1 MSIFNALTT
10 AVVGLQSQSF
20 ALEAISGNIANSQTV
35 GFKRVDTSFED
46 MVGQSSPRTQQAGS
60 VSAFSRGTT
69 TIAGSTMSTG
79 VATNFALDGDG
90 FVAVKQRNDSGGPDP
105 SFSDLMYFT
114 RRGDFQVD
122 RSGYLVNGAG
132 MFLSGFP
139 IDAASGNPKGSS
151 PDAIKVDVGL
161 SPARPTTTLGY
172 SANLPS
178 VARTQALASG
188 STTSDIWTAA
198 GGTAPASVDHATT
211 PSSASFAANSISGQS
226 VRLYDAKGTPADLE
240 FRWAKVASPAGGGT
254 TWGLYYTSTPG
265 TAAADATWTRAC
277 TCTFAANGTL
287 STPAAVQSMDLSAL
301 GLGTVGLNLTAGRLT
316 QFADASGEAKVS
328 RIEQD
333 GYGAGTLQGV
343 SIGERGRV
351 VASFSNGQ
359 TQELAQIAV
368 ARFNASDR
376 LIRGS
381 GGTFAQSPESGE
393 PLFNAQGVTFSG
405 GALESSNTDVAE
417 EFSKMIV
424 TQQAYSANTRVVSTA
439 QQMMQEVMN
448 ILR

>member
-1 MSIFNALTT
+1 MSIFSALTT

-46 MVGQSSPRTQQAGS
+46 MVTQSAPRTQQAGS

-69 TIAGSTMSTG
+69 SIAGSTVSSG
-79 VATNFALDGDG
+79 IATNFALDGDG
-90 FVAVKQRNDSGGPDP
+90 FVGIRQRVDSGGANP
-105 SFSDLMYFT
+105 SFSDRMLFT

-132 MFLSGFP
+132 MYLSGFP
-139 IDAASGNPKGSS
+139 IDPLSGTPKGSS
-151 PDAIKVDVGL
+151 PDVIKVDVGL
-161 SPARPTTTLGY
+161 SPARATTTLGY
-172 SANLPS
+172 SANLPAL
-178 VARTQALASG
+178 ARTTAQASG
-188 STTSDIWTAA
+188 GGGSDVWTAA
-198 GGTAPASVDHATT
+198 SGAAPASVGPATT
-211 PSSASFAANSISGQS
+211 PASDSLSSNSISGQS
-226 VRLYDAKGTPADLE
+226 VRLYDAKGTPVDLE
-240 FRWAKVASPAGGGT
+240 LRWAKVASPAAGGS
-254 TWGLYYTSTPG
+254 TWGLYYNATPG
-265 TAAADATWTRAC
+265 LAANDSTWTRAASC
-277 TCTFAANGTL
+277 VFGSNGALTTP
-287 STPAAVQSMDLSAL
+287 STVQSVDLSSM
-301 GLGTVGLNLTAGRLT
+301 GLGTVGLDLTAGRLT

-333 GYGAGTLQGV
+333 GYAAGTLQGV

-368 ARFNASDR
+368 ARFNAADR
-376 LIRGS
+376 LSRES
-381 GGTFAQSPESGE
+381 GGTFAKTPESGE
-393 PLFNAQGVTFSG
+393 PLFNAEGVTFSG
-405 GALESSNTDVAE
+405 GALEGSNTDVAE